1 MAATQATD
9 TGADTA
15 ATVTVAAIL
24 IPPMVLE
31 DSTTVVLP
39 SGSEST
45 AVGPDIITDAA
56 ATMADIEAVIAADT
70 VDMADIVA
78 VIMDTMVI
86 TRLCPVFM

>member
-1 MAATQATD
+1 MAAIQATD

-15 ATVTVAAIL
+15 VTVTVAVIL

-39 SGSEST
+39 SGSEFT

-70 VDMADIVA
+70 VDMADIVV

>member
-39 SGSEST
+39 SGSEFT

-56 ATMADIEAVIAADT
+56 ATMADIEADT
-70 VDMADIVA
+70 VDMADIVV